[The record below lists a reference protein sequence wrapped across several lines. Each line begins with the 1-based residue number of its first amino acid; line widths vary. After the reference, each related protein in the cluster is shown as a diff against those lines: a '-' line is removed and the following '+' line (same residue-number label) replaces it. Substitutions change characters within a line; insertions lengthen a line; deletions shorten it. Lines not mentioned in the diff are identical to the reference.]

1 MSDRRTAVIRYAPG
15 AAAGVVA
22 WVFGYLVTYFMTASD
37 LRESSLNQFIE
48 LLDGQAATHELVGWV
63 FFNAHF
69 VDTVF
74 QGLPVMG
81 SRTATFIG
89 GEDGFTVLLYLLPV
103 GVLLAAGISVARL
116 SGASTPA
123 DGALAG
129 ASTVLGYMLTTVV
142 GVVAVE
148 VTAGG
153 ASAGPEIVPALV
165 IAGIAY
171 PIVIGTAGGAL
182 VGLTSPDRPLR

>member
-1 MSDRRTAVIRYAPG
+1 MSDRRTAVRRYVPG

-22 WVFGYLVTYFMTASD
+22 WVVGYLVTYFMTASD

-63 FFNAHF
+63 FLNAHF

-81 SRTATFIG
+81 NRTATFIG

-103 GVLLAAGISVARL
+103 GVLLAAGIGVGRL

-123 DGALAG
+123 EGALAG
-129 ASTVLGYMLTTVV
+129 ASTVPGYLLTTVV
-142 GVVAVE
+142 GVVAAEITV
-148 VTAGG
+148 GG

-182 VGLTSPDRPLR
+182 VGLTSPDRPPR